1 MATRR
6 SEAKILMGR
15 GVGVG
20 VGVDKKIYAACWDLA
35 NSKRG
40 LGIGDRAVLHGSL

>member
-15 GVGVG
+15 GVG

>member
-15 GVGVG
+15 G